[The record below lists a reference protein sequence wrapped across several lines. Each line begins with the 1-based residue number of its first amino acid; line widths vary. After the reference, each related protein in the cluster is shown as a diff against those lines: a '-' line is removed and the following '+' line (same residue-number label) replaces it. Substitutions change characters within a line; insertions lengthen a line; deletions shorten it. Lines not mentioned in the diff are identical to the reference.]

1 MDSTQLAIFFG
12 LSAAILWGVSD
23 FFAAKAS
30 KAVGPVASAFLV
42 NLIGATAFALVYIL
56 FLHPPFEVTSR
67 GLWYV
72 VTASLAISFGAVAF
86 FKCLKAGPVSIV
98 SPLSGAYPLVTT
110 VMALAV
116 FQADLSL
123 RQVGGIV
130 LVVTGVAFASEI
142 IGARLQTKKI
152 GSGPAWAFATAL
164 GWGVGFSLL
173 SQAIGEM
180 GWQITTLIELI
191 LCTVAIGV
199 ALPLIKGEEHITARS
214 LRQGGLNRFI
224 VSAAL
229 IQVCGALAL
238 NFGLANESASGAIVT
253 ALSACYPVLTVFLA
267 LIHFKEQVK
276 FIPLAGGFVT
286 IAGAIILSI
295 G

>member
-1 MDSTQLAIFFG
+1 MDGTQLAILFG

-42 NLIGATAFALVYIL
+42 NLIGATAFTLVYLL
-56 FLHPPFEVTSR
+56 FLHPPFEVTTR

-72 VTASLAISFGAVAF
+72 TTASLAISFGAVAF

-110 VMALAV
+110 LMALVV

-123 RQVGGIV
+123 RQVGGIL
-130 LVVTGVAFASEI
+130 LVVTGVALASEI
-142 IGARLQTKKI
+142 IGARLQTKRI

-173 SQAIGEM
+173 AQAIGEM
-180 GWQITTLIELI
+180 GWEIATLFELI
-191 LCTVAIGV
+191 LCVLAIGI
-199 ALPLIKGEEHITARS
+199 ALPFIKGSEKISLRS
-214 LRQGGLNRFI
+214 LQAGGMNKFI
-224 VSAAL
+224 ISAAL
-229 IQVCGALAL
+229 IQVSGALAL
-238 NFGLANESASGAIVT
+238 NFGLANDAASGAIVT

-267 LIHFKEQVK
+267 LSHFKEQVK
-276 FIPLAGGFVT
+276 LIPLSGGFVT
-286 IAGAIILSI
+286 VAGAIILSI